1 MTVAWVF
8 PGQGSQKIGM
18 AKQIENL
25 PNAKKRFSY
34 ASEIFE
40 RDLFEICELNS
51 EPKNPLSDLNNT
63 SNTQICLFLVESIL
77 LDALKDNGF
86 KPTYVAGHSLG
97 EITALYCADVFSF
110 EDCVSLI
117 KVRSQLM
124 LNASK
129 GSMAAVIGFD
139 RNQLDSLVKKIDDI
153 VIANDNS
160 SSQVVLSGSN
170 EALDILS
177 GEIACKRFLKLNVSG
192 AFHSPFMNEPSA
204 KFSEYLKEIKFR
216 NPSFPVISNYEPS
229 LCSDP
234 NELKIRLEN
243 QMCNGVRW
251 RETMDLMAKNSDLHI
266 VEIGPSNVLGG
277 LGKRHLKDVK
287 ISQVSSSDQ
296 IIY

>member
-25 PNAKKRFSY
+25 PNAKERFSY
-34 ASEIFE
+34 ASEVFE
-40 RDLFEICELNS
+40 RNLFEICELNS
-51 EPKNPLSDLNNT
+51 EPKNPLCDLNNT
-63 SNTQICLFLVESIL
+63 RNTQICLFLVESIL

-86 KPTYVAGHSLG
+86 IPTYVAGHSLG

-117 KVRSQLM
+117 KERSQLM
-124 LNASK
+124 VNAAK

-139 RNQLDSLVKKIDDI
+139 RNQLDLLVEKIDDI

-170 EALDILS
+170 EALDNLS
-177 GEIACKRFLKLNVSG
+177 REISCKRFIKLKVSG
-192 AFHSPFMNEPSA
+192 AFHSPFMNEPSE
-204 KFSEYLKEIKFR
+204 KFSDYLKKIKFN

-234 NELKIRLEN
+234 NELKIRLEK

-251 RETMDLMAKNSDLHI
+251 RETMDLLAKDKDLHI
-266 VEIGPSNVLGG
+266 VEIGPSNVLSG

-296 IIY
+296 ISY

>member
-18 AKQIENL
+18 AKQIESL
-25 PNAKKRFSY
+25 PKTKERFSY

-40 RDLFEICELNS
+40 RNLFEICELNA
-51 EPKNPLSDLNNT
+51 EPINPINVLNNT
-63 SNTQICLFLVESIL
+63 KNTQICLFLVESIL
-77 LDALKDNGF
+77 LDALKNNGF

-97 EITALYCADVFSF
+97 EITALYCANVLSF

-117 KVRSQLM
+117 KVRSNLM
-124 LNASK
+124 VNAME
-129 GSMAAVIGFD
+129 GYMAAVIGFD
-139 RNQLDSLVKKIDDI
+139 KNQLNILVNKIDDI

-170 EALDILS
+170 EALDNIS
-177 GEIACKRFLKLNVSG
+177 REISCKRFLKLNVSG
-192 AFHSPFMNEPSA
+192 AFHSPLMNEPAA
-204 KFSEYLKEIKFR
+204 KFSEYLKQIKFE
-216 NPSFPVISNYEPS
+216 NPIFPVISNYNPT

-234 NELKIRLEN
+234 KELKIRLEN

-251 RETMDLMAKNSDLHI
+251 RETMNLLAKDSDLHI
-266 VEIGPSNVLGG
+266 VEIGPSNVLSG

-287 ISQVSSSDQ
+287 ISQVSSSDH
-296 IIY
+296 ITY

>member
-8 PGQGSQKIGM
+8 PGQGSQKLGM
-18 AKQIENL
+18 AKQIDIL
-25 PNAKKRFSY
+25 PNTKERFRY

-40 RDLFEICELNS
+40 RNLFEICELNT
-51 EPKNPLSDLNNT
+51 EPTNPLIDLNNT

-77 LDALKDNGF
+77 LDALKKKGF

-117 KVRSQLM
+117 KERSQLM
-124 LNASK
+124 VNAGK

-139 RNQLDSLVKKIDDI
+139 RNQLDLLVQKIDDI

-177 GEIACKRFLKLNVSG
+177 REISCKRFLKLNVSG
-192 AFHSPFMNEPSA
+192 AFHSPLMDEPA
-204 KFSEYLKEIKFR
+204 VKFSEYLKQIKFK
-216 NPSFPVISNYEPS
+216 NPSFPVISNSEPS
-229 LCSDP
+229 LCDDP

-251 RETMDLMAKNSDLHI
+251 RETMDLMAKDNDLHF
-266 VEIGPSNVLGG
+266 VEVGPSNVLSG
-277 LGKRHLKDVK
+277 LAKRHMKDFK
-287 ISQVSSSDQ
+287 ISQVSSSNQ
-296 IIY
+296 ITY

>member
-1 MTVAWVF
+1 MKVAWVF

-18 AKQIENL
+18 AKQIETL
-25 PNAKKRFSY
+25 PNTKERFNY

-40 RDLFEICELNS
+40 RNLFEICDLNS
-51 EPKNPLSDLNNT
+51 EPKNPLCDLNNT
-63 SNTQICLFLVESIL
+63 INTQICLFVVESIL

-86 KPTYVAGHSLG
+86 KPSYVAGHSLG
-97 EITALYCADVFSF
+97 EITALYCADVLSY

-117 KVRSQLM
+117 KIRSQLM
-124 LNASK
+124 VNAGK

-139 RNQLDSLVKKIDDI
+139 RNQLDLLVKKIDDV

-160 SSQVVLSGSN
+160 SSQIVLSGSN
-170 EALDILS
+170 ESLDILS
-177 GEIACKRFLKLNVSG
+177 SEISCKRFLKLNVSG
-192 AFHSPFMNEPSA
+192 AFHSPFMNEPSL
-204 KFSEYLKEIKFR
+204 KFSHYLKQIKFK

-234 NELKIRLEN
+234 NELQIRFEN

-251 RETMDLMAKNSDLHI
+251 RETMDLMAQDNDLHI
-266 VEIGPSNVLGG
+266 VEIGPSNVLSG

-296 IIY
+296 ISY

>member
-18 AKQIENL
+18 VKQIENL
-25 PNAKKRFSY
+25 PNTKERFSY

-40 RDLFEICELNS
+40 RNLFEICELNS
-51 EPKNPLSDLNNT
+51 EQENPLSDLNNT

-124 LNASK
+124 GNTGQ

-139 RNQLDSLVKKIDDI
+139 RNQLDLLVKKIDDI

-170 EALDILS
+170 EALDHFS
-177 GEIACKRFLKLNVSG
+177 REISCKRFLKLNVSG
-192 AFHSPFMNEPSA
+192 AFHSPFMDEPSA
-204 KFSEYLKEIKFR
+204 KFTKYLKQIKFK

-234 NELKIRLEN
+234 NELKIRLEK

-251 RETMDLMAKNSDLHI
+251 RETMDLISKDSDLHV
-266 VEIGPSNVLGG
+266 VEIGPSNVLSG
-277 LGKRHLKDVK
+277 LVKRHLKDVK

-296 IIY
+296 ISY